1 MRQTTQPFTSLAE
14 KLNSQMLRNKS
25 SLWCENDLNSGHQSS
40 ALITQIL
47 SCVM

>member
-40 ALITQIL
+40 AFNTQVL
-47 SCVM
+47 SLL